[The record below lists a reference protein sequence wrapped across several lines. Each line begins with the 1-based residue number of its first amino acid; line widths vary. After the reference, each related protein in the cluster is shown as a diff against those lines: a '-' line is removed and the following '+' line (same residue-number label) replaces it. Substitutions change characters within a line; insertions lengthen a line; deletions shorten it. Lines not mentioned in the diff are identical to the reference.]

1 MCLRILM
8 ECACPCILSPHRGSL
23 PSVYADVRAVRRVC
37 LVTSLQAAAI
47 YLYTMD
53 TSFYKIVNAFL
64 REVDRSQLKPFFPYM
79 KLDMTGQ
86 KKNELT

>member
-1 MCLRILM
+1 M
-8 ECACPCILSPHRGSL
+8 
-23 PSVYADVRAVRRVC
+23 
-37 LVTSLQAAAI
+37 VTSLQAAAI

-53 TSFYKIVNAFL
+53 TSFYKIVNALL

-79 KLDMTGQ
+79 KLVMTGQ